1 MSSNLPTADL
11 DARLAEIDQRLREVQ
26 VELGPD
32 RDSRVSRGRSGPLT
46 DLLETTQRD
55 HGAGHAYLVRQIEHL
70 MDLHASLISSMSE
83 MLSAFQRLLG
93 RLPDR
98 AADEPE
104 VTVSAGPFTSTDAVR
119 AFERALSTL
128 PGVSNA
134 TLRGYE
140 GEDRAVFD
148 VQLSDSTT

>member
-26 VELGPD
+26 AELGPD
-32 RDSRVSRGRSGPLT
+32 HDSPVSRGRSGPLT
-46 DLLETTQRD
+46 DLLETAPRD
-55 HGAGHAYLVRQIEHL
+55 HGAGHTYLVGQIEHL
-70 MDLHASLISSMSE
+70 MALHASLISSMSE
-83 MLSAFQRLLG
+83 MLSAFQRVLG

-98 AADEPE
+98 GTVEAE